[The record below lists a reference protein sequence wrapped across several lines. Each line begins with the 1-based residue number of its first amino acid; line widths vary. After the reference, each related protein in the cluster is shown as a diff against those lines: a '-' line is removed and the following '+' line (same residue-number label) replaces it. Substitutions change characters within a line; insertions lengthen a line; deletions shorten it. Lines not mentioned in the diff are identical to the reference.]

1 MVPVMPKNPEHV
13 LSGELKTFLGQGKGL
28 VVVRIAGALVDD
40 VEEQGSV
47 NPFSAADLS
56 VLDKLRE
63 LVVGHCIVF
72 EVDLGWDVRVP
83 IPCQLHR

>member
-1 MVPVMPKNPEHV
+1 MVPVMPKNPEQV
-13 LSGELKTFLGQGKGL
+13 LNGELETFLGQGKGFI
-28 VVVRIAGALVDD
+28 VVRIAGILVDD

-47 NPFSAADLS
+47 NPFSAANLS

-63 LVVGHCIVF
+63 LVVGHFIIF

-83 IPCQLHR
+83 IPC

>member
-1 MVPVMPKNPEHV
+1 MVPVMPKNPEQV
-13 LSGELKTFLGQGKGL
+13 LNGELETLLGQGKGL
-28 VVVRIAGALVDD
+28 IVVRIAGILVDD

-47 NPFSAADLS
+47 NPFSAANLS

-63 LVVGHCIVF
+63 LVVGHFIIF

-83 IPCQLHR
+83 IPC